1 MRQVWY
7 NTPTCTPT
15 HNHAPTLTLA
25 IVITLTTD
33 SVQLQCYF
41 VGRFTGSLRSPQP
54 THGGEPSGL
63 LDYRITV
70 WDSHPRC
77 CHRRIVRMSPRG
89 QARPDV
95 PGVSVSPRATTWA
108 TVHRR
113 TWQRTRTAQK
123 IRAGQS
129 APGRF
134 PGGGCHGVSIEH
146 IPSHGGGGPGH
157 GLDELRRLL
166 C

>member
-95 PGVSVSPRATTWA
+95 PGVPVSTSIPKSLSKRLFAPTTLW
-108 TVHRR
+108 
-113 TWQRTRTAQK
+113 TA
-123 IRAGQS
+123 
-129 APGRF
+129 
-134 PGGGCHGVSIEH
+134 
-146 IPSHGGGGPGH
+146 GPNANPNPNPNH
-157 GLDELRRLL
+157 NPKN
-166 C
+166 